1 MSLKHMPKKQVK
13 EQVLTILS
21 DGEIKTFRALCA
33 AIDASEVSVRMAIDR
48 LLIKDKIERIK
59 QGHYR
64 ILKRYKTP

>member
-1 MSLKHMPKKQVK
+1 M
-13 EQVLTILS
+13 ILS

-33 AIDASEVSVRMAIDR
+33 AIDASEVSVRKAIDR

-64 ILKRYKTP
+64 ILKT

>member
-1 MSLKHMPKKQVK
+1 MPKKQVK

-21 DGEIKTFRALCA
+21 DGEIKTFRALCTG
-33 AIDASEVSVRMAIDR
+33 IDASEVSVRMAIDR

-64 ILKRYKTP
+64 ILKA